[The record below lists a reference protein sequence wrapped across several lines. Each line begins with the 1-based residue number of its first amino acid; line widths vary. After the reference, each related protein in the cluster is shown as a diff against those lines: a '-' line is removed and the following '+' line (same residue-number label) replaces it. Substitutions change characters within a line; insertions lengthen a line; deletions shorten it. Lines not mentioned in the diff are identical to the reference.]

1 MPEKDRGN
9 ENECKEPGK
18 LLNSRDNNSG
28 RCEEDVDC
36 AEKEDDSQESKP
48 GEESEDTRHVFFLS
62 VVVSIQNLH
71 HSSK

>member
-1 MPEKDRGN
+1 M
-9 ENECKEPGK
+9 
-18 LLNSRDNNSG
+18 NSRDNNSG